1 MLRGLLPFLLI
12 TGTSALCPNLPSAG
26 EAVPFRPPPWV
37 FGVVWPILYYTT
49 GYAWELSRLDVPFSL
64 VIGLCC
70 LWLLVYACR
79 GQKKLAASVIAAS
92 AIMAWAT
99 VLRLEGNARVA
110 MLPLALWL
118 TFATYLNAYEVRKI

>member
-1 MLRGLLPFLLI
+1 
-12 TGTSALCPNLPSAG
+12 
-26 EAVPFRPPPWV
+26 V

>member
-12 TGTSALCPNLPSAG
+12 TGTSVLCPNLPSAG
-26 EAVPFRPPPWV
+26 ETVPFRPPPWV

-70 LWLLVYACR
+70 LWLLVYACQR
-79 GQKKLAASVIAAS
+79 QKKLAASVIAAS
-92 AIMAWAT
+92 AITAWAT
-99 VLRLEGNARVA
+99 VLRLEGKARAA